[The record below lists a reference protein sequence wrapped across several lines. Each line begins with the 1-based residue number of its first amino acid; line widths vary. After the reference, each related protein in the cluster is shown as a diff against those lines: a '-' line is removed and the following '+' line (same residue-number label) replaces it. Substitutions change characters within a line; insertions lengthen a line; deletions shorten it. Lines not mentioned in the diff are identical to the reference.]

1 MMAHTQKKILR
12 VIEDL
17 KGQLNNL
24 KLFGFKEI
32 PVRIPTFDGF
42 EADASMKTVMDKSLT
57 LSKIEKEL
65 GDCQRCK
72 LCSTRT
78 HIVFGVGNE
87 NADIIFVG
95 EGPGKEEDRQGI
107 PFVGRAGQKLTEIIE
122 KGMGLKRSDVY
133 ICNIVK
139 CRPPNNRD
147 PEIEEI
153 EACRPFLE
161 KQIKAINPKV
171 IIALGK
177 PASSTLLGRNVA
189 ITKERGTWHS
199 FQGHKVMLTFHPA
212 YLLRFFTIENRRL
225 VWEDVKK
232 ALSAL

>member
-1 MMAHTQKKILR
+1 MTQTQKKILR
-12 VIEDL
+12 LIEDL
-17 KGQLNNL
+17 KGQLNYL
-24 KLFGFKEI
+24 KLFGFQEI
-32 PVRIPTFDGF
+32 PVRIPSF
-42 EADASMKTVMDKSLT
+42 ENLKSNISKKPITNKSLT
-57 LSKIEKEL
+57 LSEIEKEL
-65 GDCQRCK
+65 GNCQRCK
-72 LCSTRT
+72 LSSTRT

-87 NADIIFVG
+87 NADIVFVG
-95 EGPGKEEDRQGI
+95 EGPGKEEDKQGI
-107 PFVGRAGQKLTEIIE
+107 PFVGKAGQKLTEIIE

-147 PEIEEI
+147 PEVEEI
-153 EACRPFLE
+153 DACRPFLE

-171 IIALGK
+171 IVALGK

-199 FQGHKVMLTFHPA
+199 FQGYKVMITYHPA
-212 YLLRFFTIENRRL
+212 FLLRFFTVENRRL

-232 ALSAL
+232 ALSVL

>member
-1 MMAHTQKKILR
+1 MSQTQKQIFR
-12 VIEDL
+12 IIEDL
-17 KGQLNNL
+17 KGQLNYL

-32 PVRIPTFDGF
+32 PVRIPSL
-42 EADASMKTVMDKSLT
+42 ENLKSSIPKKPSTNQPLT
-57 LSKIEKEL
+57 LAGVKEEL
-65 GDCQRCK
+65 GDCRRCK
-72 LCSTRT
+72 LFSTRT
-78 HIVFGVGNE
+78 HIVFGAGNE
-87 NADIIFVG
+87 NADIVFVG
-95 EGPGKEEDRQGI
+95 EGPGQEEDKQGI

-147 PEIEEI
+147 PEQDEI
-153 EACRPFLE
+153 ETCRPFLE

-199 FQGHKVMLTFHPA
+199 FQGYKVMLTFHPA
-212 YLLRFFTIENRRL
+212 YLLRSYTKENRIH
-225 VWEDVKK
+225 VWEDTKK
-232 ALSAL
+232 ALSVI